1 MSLIHVWFC
10 VRQSI
15 SPLQDSILL
24 IQFLWT
30 FWVKFLSLNI
40 SYKMKLLFLLAAIH
54 INVNPKGYQT

>member
-24 IQFLWT
+24 SQFLLT
-30 FWVKFLSLNI
+30 FWVKFLSRNI
-40 SYKMKLLFLLAAIH
+40 SYEMKLLFLLAAIQ
-54 INVNPKGYQT
+54 INVNPKGHQT